1 VFNGARSQEQIS
13 FPANTR
19 PKGPQATTW
28 VLTRSQGLSM
38 RVSSFADFEP
48 EFIEGVRRMV
58 WCDMATVGPGG
69 RPPHRPSSVG
79 VGPKACD
86 VDRNPFV

>member
-1 VFNGARSQEQIS
+1 
-13 FPANTR
+13 
-19 PKGPQATTW
+19 
-28 VLTRSQGLSM
+28 M

-69 RPPHRPSSVG
+69 RPPHRPSRVG